1 MKDKIIKEISNSIKN
16 AINKQP
22 EEINCLDIYRVNE
35 DTEVYLTSLASDID
49 QIYTWLDITAANENG
64 LVYEQLNSEIYKMDY
79 IKFQNLSEEEQ
90 YKELYEV
97 SNRLLSKATYVA
109 EELSKQYN
117 SSYVCLI

>member
-49 QIYTWLDITAANENG
+49 QTYTWLDITAANENG

-79 IKFQNLSEEEQ
+79 IKFRNLSEEEQ

>member
-1 MKDKIIKEISNSIKN
+1 
-16 AINKQP
+16 
-22 EEINCLDIYRVNE
+22 
-35 DTEVYLTSLASDID
+35 
-49 QIYTWLDITAANENG
+49 
-64 LVYEQLNSEIYKMDY
+64 MDY